1 MVTKELIDARWKVL
15 IGAVL
20 ALFTMIIGAFSYDM
34 IRQALSPAE
43 LQNLSNALG
52 SDFANR
58 FTDYRAFMWNLTF
71 SLSGDSGLILMV
83 VTALLGASVIAG
95 EVNKQ
100 TIFLLLSRPL
110 SRDQILLT
118 KYAVGAVIL
127 LALNILSGVAVYVV
141 SAVSGRPQDLGGV
154 AVSVLLFW
162 LGTLCIFGIATLL
175 SVVFNDVLRPLGLAV
190 VILIVLNLPGL
201 FPHGADWSVPSYW
214 SSLPAFLGQ
223 EFPVKALIISLIA
236 ALVPLLLAVPLF
248 RRQAY

>member
-1 MVTKELIDARWKVL
+1 MVTKELIDLRWKVL
-15 IGAVL
+15 IGTVL

-58 FTDYRAFMWNLTF
+58 FTDYGAFMWNLTF

-127 LALNILSGVAVYVV
+127 LALNILSGAAMYVV
-141 SAVSGRPQDLGGV
+141 SAVSGRPQNLGGV
-154 AVSVLLFW
+154 AMSVLLFW

-175 SVVFNDVLRPLGLAV
+175 SRGV
-190 VILIVLNLPGL
+190 
-201 FPHGADWSVPSYW
+201 
-214 SSLPAFLGQ
+214 Q
-223 EFPVKALIISLIA
+223 
-236 ALVPLLLAVPLF
+236 
-248 RRQAY
+248 

>member
-1 MVTKELIDARWKVL
+1 MVTKELIDSRWKVL

-20 ALFTMIIGAFSYDM
+20 ALLTMIIGALSYDM
-34 IRQALSPAE
+34 VRQALSPAD

-58 FTDYRAFMWNLTF
+58 FTDYGAFMWNLTF

-127 LALNILSGVAVYVV
+127 LALNILSGAAVYVV

-175 SVVFNDVLRPLGLAV
+175 SVVFSDVLRPLGLTV

-201 FPHGADWSVPSYW
+201 FPHGANWSIPSYW